1 MVLEAGG
8 SSSARSGGTPGAG
21 PSVSPVMQVN
31 ATVVVRGQAASPA
44 ASGSPVVPVRTVEQQ
59 QQRQAQHAQ
68 QIMKRRSS
76 GGLRDTPPLPSLAE
90 EQARHAGSA
99 PRGRMVARTPATPGV
114 AAPASGDAND
124 RPALGLALDSE
135 AVLREMQA
143 ASAGGASEPV
153 ASSPEVMP
161 DCMRVCLPP
170 PVSAR
175 RHVEHG
181 HPLLLLLL
189 EGNCHRKPHLALATA
204 AGFGRQR
211 VFQPGGG
218 SIRCACGRRAL
229 QRFGASPGQC
239 TQRDRCLLEAA
250 TASQRHQALQ
260 DLAAVGGSSDSGAAQ
275 DERIPRQR
283 QRLQRLQR
291 LQWQRPPP
299 SQWRGTQRRSRD
311 VGSWRREGPFLLPL
325 HVLATTNIQ
334 FHSVRFIAVIWSP
347 GVCIVLR
354 VHYSSSCYKSLKA

>member
-153 ASSPEVMP
+153 ASSPAVMP

-189 EGNCHRKPHLALATA
+189 EGNCHRQATP
-204 AGFGRQR
+204 R
-211 VFQPGGG
+211 P
-218 SIRCACGRRAL
+218 CHGRRFRKAT
-229 QRFGASPGQC
+229 RFPTWWG
-239 TQRDRCLLEAA
+239 
-250 TASQRHQALQ
+250 
-260 DLAAVGGSSDSGAAQ
+260 
-275 DERIPRQR
+275 IY
-283 QRLQRLQR
+283 
-291 LQWQRPPP
+291 
-299 SQWRGTQRRSRD
+299 
-311 VGSWRREGPFLLPL
+311 
-325 HVLATTNIQ
+325 
-334 FHSVRFIAVIWSP
+334 SVRMRPTRSSTVR
-347 GVCIVLR
+347 CITR
-354 VHYSSSCYKSLKA
+354 PVHPARPVSS